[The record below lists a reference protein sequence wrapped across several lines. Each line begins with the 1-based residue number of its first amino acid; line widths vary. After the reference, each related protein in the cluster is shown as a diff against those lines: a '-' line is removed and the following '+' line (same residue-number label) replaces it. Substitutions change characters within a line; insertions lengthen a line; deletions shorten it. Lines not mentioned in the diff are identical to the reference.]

1 MKRSRVKGIYSTGK
15 SAKVTVE
22 VPVIIFEEDGV
33 TFIYTPAL
41 DLTGYGRDEDEARAS
56 FGETLEE
63 FLRYTINKGTLHDVL
78 VSYGWK
84 VGKNRKVP
92 RSLVH
97 MLTTNE
103 YLARIFEEKQ
113 YKKAH
118 ETVHIPLV
126 A

>member
-1 MKRSRVKGIYSTGK
+1 MT
-15 SAKVTVE
+15 
-22 VPVIIFEEDGV
+22 
-33 TFIYTPAL
+33 
-41 DLTGYGRDEDEARAS
+41 S

-92 RSLVH
+92 PSLVH